1 MIALIQRVKSASVSV
16 DSKLVASID
25 LGLLV
30 MIGFLKDDNF
40 SDIERAVN
48 KTVSYRVFEDTTGRM
63 NRSVI
68 NVNGELLLVPQFTLG
83 ANTKKGNR
91 PDFGDTMQWEM
102 AESFFQQFVS
112 LAAQKTKVQSGIF
125 GAHMEVESIND
136 GPATFIFGH

>member
-1 MIALIQRVKSASVSV
+1 MIALVQRVKRASVSV
-16 DSKLVASID
+16 DSQVVASID

-83 ANTKKGNR
+83 AITKKGKR
-91 PDFGDTMQWEM
+91 PDFADTMQWKI
-102 AESFFQQFVS
+102 AESFYQQFVT
-112 LAAQKTKVQSGIF
+112 LAAMKTKVLNGIF
-125 GAHMEVESIND
+125 GVHMEVESIND